1 MMRRSLVILA
11 VLATAC
17 SGVADQP
24 PVPTTSGP
32 PPTSTTPIPTTV
44 TTEAR
49 PVWDGYQATN
59 REPATLAAVAR
70 QPLEVFESP
79 GQAEPKLT
87 LEPETIL
94 GTVRV
99 LGVLGEPVDGWL
111 EVMLP
116 VRPNGS
122 TGWVRA
128 NNVSLYAVDGEIH
141 VDLSDRELRYTV
153 DGVELFVSEVGI
165 GSDYAETPT
174 GTFFVTDRVTM
185 NNPGSPWGP
194 NALGLSAHSNTITEF
209 NGGDGII
216 GIHGTDNPGSIG
228 RNISLGCI
236 RLPNEMITVLYPM
249 VPLGTRVTV
258 SA

>member
-1 MMRRSLVILA
+1 MMRRSLVIVA
-11 VLATAC
+11 ALATAC

-24 PVPTTSGP
+24 SAPPIADIPPTATTPTPTTE
-32 PPTSTTPIPTTV
+32 
-44 TTEAR
+44 TTEAK
-49 PVWDGYQATN
+49 PVWAGYQTTN
-59 REPATLAAVAR
+59 REPATLAAMAR
-70 QPLEVFESP
+70 QPLDVFESP
-79 GQAEPKLT
+79 SHTEPKLT

-99 LGVLGEPVDGWL
+99 LGVLGAPVDGWL

-122 TGWVRA
+122 TGWVRESD
-128 NNVSLYAVDGEIH
+128 VSLYAVDGEIH
-141 VDLSDRELRYTV
+141 VDLSDRMLIYEV
-153 DGVELFVSEVGI
+153 DGVEMFASEVGI
-165 GSDYAETPT
+165 GSDFAETPT
-174 GTFFVTDRVTM
+174 GTFFVTDRVIM
-185 NNPGSPWGP
+185 KNPGSPWGP
-194 NALGLSAHSNTITEF
+194 HAFGLSAHSDTITEF

-228 RNISLGCI
+228 RSISLGCI
-236 RLPNEMITVLYPM
+236 RLHNEMITALYPM

>member
-1 MMRRSLVILA
+1 MRRSLVILA
-11 VLATAC
+11 MLATAC
-17 SGVADQP
+17 SGVAEQP
-24 PVPTTSGP
+24 PVPTTSGS

-44 TTEAR
+44 TTEDR
-49 PVWDGYQATN
+49 PVWEGYQATK
-59 REPATLAAVAR
+59 REPATLAAIAR

-79 GQAEPKLT
+79 GQAAPKLT

-94 GTVRV
+94 GTARV
-99 LGVLGEPVDGWL
+99 LGVLGQPLNGWL

-122 TGWVRA
+122 TGWVREGDVA
-128 NNVSLYAVDGEIH
+128 LYAVDGEIH
-141 VDLSDRELRYTV
+141 VDLSDRRLSYTV
-153 DGVELFVSEVGI
+153 DGVEMFVSEVGI

-174 GTFFVTDRVTM
+174 GTFFVTDRVIM
-185 NNPGSPWGP
+185 KDPGSPWGP
-194 NALGLSAHSNTITEF
+194 NALGLSAHSDTITEF

-216 GIHGTDNPGSIG
+216 GIHGTDDTGSIG
-228 RNISLGCI
+228 RDISLGCI

-258 SA
+258 TA